1 MKYPDPSGE
10 IGIAE
15 SIDDGQTWRWLA
27 TIPTRPSDTAASGH
41 LIVHIRNYNPRN
53 AQQTLQSESTNGGK
67 SWSVPHAI
75 VVWCPSHLF
84 ALRMAAS
91 E

>member
-41 LIVHIRNYNPRN
+41 LIVHIRNHNLRN
-53 AQQTLQSESTNGGK
+53 VLETLQSEFTNGGK
-67 SWSVPHAI
+67 SWSAPHAI
-75 VVWCPSHLF
+75 GVLCPRHLF
-84 ALRMAAS
+84 ASRKAAY
-91 E
+91 